1 MARTAVFAG
10 LVVDEM
16 DRPVAV
22 TQVGPDAFYVVDDE
36 GFLRHVPSESV
47 DRHVLVALQEGV
59 LSNREAVV
67 QAMLDYL
74 GKDDLFTK
82 AAVESSL
89 GQMGEQMQQLLNV
102 GLPEEARQW
111 LGLMGF
117 RVVIDVHGE
126 VVDLEMPG
134 TADPDDE

>member
-1 MARTAVFAG
+1 VARTAVFAG

>member
-1 MARTAVFAG
+1 
-10 LVVDEM
+10 M

>member
-10 LVVDEM
+10 LVVDEN

-22 TQVGPDAFYVVDDE
+22 GHVGQEATYIVDDA
-36 GFLRHVPSESV
+36 GFLRHVPSEIV
-47 DRHVLVALQEGV
+47 DRRVLAALQESV
-59 LSNREAVV
+59 LTNREAVV
-67 QAMLDYL
+67 QGMLDYL

-82 AAVESSL
+82 AAVESSI
-89 GQMGEQMQQLLNV
+89 GQMGEQMTQLLNV

-126 VVDLEMPG
+126 VVELEMPG
-134 TADPDDE
+134 AVDEDEE

>member
-89 GQMGEQMQQLLNV
+89 GQMGERMQQLLNV

>member
-1 MARTAVFAG
+1 MARAAVFAG
-10 LVVDEM
+10 LVVDEN

-22 TQVGPDAFYVVDDE
+22 TQVGQDAFYVVDDE
-36 GFLRHVPSESV
+36 GFLRHVASESV

-59 LSNREAVV
+59 LSNRDAVV
-67 QAMLDYL
+67 RAMLDYL

-82 AAVESSL
+82 AAVENSL

-111 LGLMGF
+111 LGLMGL

-126 VVDLEMPG
+126 VVDLEMPS
-134 TADPDDE
+134 AAEPDGD

>member
-10 LVVDEM
+10 LVVDER

-22 TQVGPDAFYVVDDE
+22 TRVGQEAFYVVDED

-47 DRHVLVALQEGV
+47 DCHVLTALQETV
-59 LSNREAVV
+59 LGNREAVV
-67 QAMLDYL
+67 QGMLDYL
-74 GKDDLFTK
+74 GQDDLFTK
-82 AAVESSL
+82 AAVESSI
-89 GQMGEQMQQLLNV
+89 GQMGEQMKQLLEV

-117 RVVIDVHGE
+117 RVVIDVHGD
-126 VVDLEMPG
+126 VVELEMPG
-134 TADPDDE
+134 MVEDEDD